1 MAVRL
6 NRISKGQYHKILKM
20 SSSAIFQIKKA
31 PFQLKFI
38 TKLLIHLFRKGA
50 KLFPNFGVMQ
60 KMERKSA
67 KLSLMTFSFSTC
79 FYFMINRKRPRRS
92 VLFCNEISAQ
102 ATETR
107 SESALLENQGQK
119 VYSPYTVK
127 RIREIL
133 NDRMRS

>member
-6 NRISKGQYHKILKM
+6 NRILKGQYHKILEI

-38 TKLLIHLFRKGA
+38 TKLLIPLFRKGA
-50 KLFPNFGVMQ
+50 KLFPNFGVIQ

-79 FYFMINRKRPRRS
+79 FYFMINRKRPKRS
-92 VLFCNEISAQ
+92 VLFCTEMSAQ

-119 VYSPYTVK
+119 VYFPTLLK
-127 RIREIL
+127 E
-133 NDRMRS
+133 